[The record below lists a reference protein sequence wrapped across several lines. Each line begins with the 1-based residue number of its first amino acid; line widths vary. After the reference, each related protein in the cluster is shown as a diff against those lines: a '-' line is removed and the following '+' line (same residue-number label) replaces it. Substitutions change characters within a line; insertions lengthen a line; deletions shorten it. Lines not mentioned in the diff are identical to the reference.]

1 MICKI
6 VNYKVKPDEL
16 AACQRAIRE
25 FVAAV
30 RKNEPSTFY
39 EAFQIKEST
48 NFVHI
53 MKFKDE
59 QSEQNHRNAEYT
71 LKFVDVL
78 YSRCEEKPVFQD
90 ISEIN

>member
-6 VNYKVKPDEL
+6 VNYKVKTDEL
-16 AACQRAIRE
+16 AVCQKAIRE

-39 EAFQIKEST
+39 EAFQIEDSV
-48 NFVHI
+48 NFIHI

-59 QSEQNHRNAEYT
+59 RSEQNHKTAEYT

-78 YSRCEEKPVFQD
+78 YPRCEEKPVFQD
-90 ISEIN
+90 ISEVN